1 MKFYVHVTKSVSS
14 AQNISRTLVINKV
27 IKLKGTPYD
36 AYVKRLE
43 THYAVALHMYD
54 KATLLQCARPEADE

>member
-1 MKFYVHVTKSVSS
+1 MYMSQIVSS

-27 IKLKGTPYD
+27 IRLKGTPYD
-36 AYVKRLE
+36 AYVKRLG
-43 THYAVALHMYD
+43 THYAAALHMYD